1 MFEMYRWLALI
12 LLVSVLLFA
21 TSCQGVNQWQL
32 EAPQG
37 GGTKKEGPI
46 KLAVVPKALGFDFW
60 EKVRLGAECAA
71 SEHDNVQ
78 MVWDGVSQETDVNG
92 QYDLLRTF
100 ITQGVDG
107 IVYAAT
113 DAKVLGQVTQA
124 ALDNGITVVNIDSGT
139 DPQPSEVPV
148 MATDN
153 VSAAENVPKLLSD
166 ELGKQGKDGG
176 KVAFIPFQ
184 PGTGTNDQRK
194 EGFNEGLNDY
204 PQLNVVAEQSSQSDY
219 VLGLQVTE
227 NVLTAHPDLDA
238 IFAANEP
245 GVLGAA
251 EGLRRPGE
259 AGRIVLVGWDGSPLE
274 EQELREGVINAL
286 VVQNP
291 FEMGYEGV
299 ETAVRKIRENAE
311 VESQN
316 TSVTLITKDNV
327 DEPEVQA
334 VLHPSCDNPPV

>member
-1 MFEMYRWLALI
+1 
-12 LLVSVLLFA
+12 
-21 TSCQGVNQWQL
+21 
-32 EAPQG
+32 
-37 GGTKKEGPI
+37 
-46 KLAVVPKALGFDFW
+46 
-60 EKVRLGAECAA
+60 
-71 SEHDNVQ
+71 
-78 MVWDGVSQETDVNG
+78 
-92 QYDLLRTF
+92 
-100 ITQGVDG
+100 
-107 IVYAAT
+107 
-113 DAKVLGQVTQA
+113 
-124 ALDNGITVVNIDSGT
+124 VVNIDSGT

-166 ELGKQGKDGG
+166 ELGKQGKNGG

-194 EGFNEGLNDY
+194 EGFNEGLKDY
-204 PQLNVVAEQSSQSDY
+204 PELNVVAEQSSQSDY

-227 NVLTAHPDLDA
+227 NVLTANPDLDA
-238 IFAANEP
+238 LFAANEP

-299 ETAVRKIRENAE
+299 NTAVRKIRENAE

>member
-1 MFEMYRWLALI
+1 MLLLMSAL
-12 LLVSVLLFA
+12 VFA
-21 TSCQGVNQWQL
+21 TSCQGVRQWQL

-37 GGTKKEGPI
+37 DGTKKEGPI

-71 SEHDNVQ
+71 SEHDDVQ

-92 QYDLLRTF
+92 QYDLLRTY

-113 DAKVLGQVTQA
+113 DAKVLGQVTQQ

-139 DPQPSEVPV
+139 DPQPPDVPV

-153 VSAAENVPKLLSD
+153 VSAAVNVPKLLSD
-166 ELGKQGKDGG
+166 ELAKQGKDGG
-176 KVAFIPFQ
+176 KIAFIPFQ

-194 EGFNEGLNDY
+194 EGFNESLKDY
-204 PQLNVVAEQSSQSDY
+204 PELNVVAEQSSQSDY
-219 VLGLQVTE
+219 VQGLQVTE
-227 NVLTAHPDLDA
+227 NVLTANPDLDG

-251 EGLRRPGE
+251 EGLRRPDE
-259 AGRIVLVGWDGSPLE
+259 AGNVILVGWDGSPLE
-274 EQELREGVINAL
+274 EQELREGIIKAL

-299 ETAVRKIRENAE
+299 ETAVKKIRENAE
-311 VESQN
+311 AESQH
-316 TSVTLITKDNV
+316 TSVTLINNDNV

-334 VLHPSCDNPPV
+334 VLHPSCDNPPIRTSF

>member
-1 MFEMYRWLALI
+1 MYKGLALI
-12 LLVSVLLFA
+12 LLVSVVVFA
-21 TSCQGVNQWQL
+21 TSCQGVQQWQL

-37 GGTKKEGPI
+37 SGAKKEGPI

-71 SEHDNVQ
+71 SKNDDVQ

-194 EGFNEGLNDY
+194 EGFNKGLKDY
-204 PQLNVVAEQSSQSDY
+204 PELN
-219 VLGLQVTE
+219 
-227 NVLTAHPDLDA
+227 
-238 IFAANEP
+238 
-245 GVLGAA
+245 GAA

-316 TSVTLITKDNV
+316 TSVTPITKDNV

>member
-1 MFEMYRWLALI
+1 MRRWLTLI
-12 LLVSVLLFA
+12 LLVGVLVLA
-21 TSCQGVNQWQL
+21 TSCLGVHQWEL
-32 EAPQG
+32 EAGQG
-37 GGTKKEGPI
+37 GGTKEEGPI
-46 KLAVVPKALGFDFW
+46 RLAVVPKALGFDFW

-71 SEHDNVQ
+71 SNEGDVQ

-113 DAKVLGQVTQA
+113 DAKVLGQVTQQ

-139 DPQPSEVPV
+139 EPQPQEVPV

-153 VSAAENVPKLLSD
+153 VSAAENVPRLLSE
-166 ELGKQGKDGG
+166 ELAKRGKDGG
-176 KVAFIPFQ
+176 KIAFIPFQ

-194 EGFNEGLNDY
+194 EGFNKSLQDY
-204 PQLNVVAEQSSQSDY
+204 PELEVVAEQSSQSDY
-219 VLGLQVTE
+219 VVGLQVTE
-227 NVLTAHPDLDA
+227 NVLTANPDLDGV
-238 IFAANEP
+238 FAANEP

-274 EQELREGVINAL
+274 VQNLRDGVIDAL

-291 FEMGYEGV
+291 FEMGYKGV
-299 ETAVRKIRENAE
+299 ETAVQKIRENAE

-316 TSVTLITKDNV
+316 TSVTLVTRDNV
-327 DEPEVQA
+327 DDPEVQS
-334 VLHPSCDNPPV
+334 VLNPSCDNPPT

>member
-1 MFEMYRWLALI
+1 MYRWLLLI
-12 LLVSVLLFA
+12 LLISVVVLA
-21 TSCQGVNQWQL
+21 ASCQGVHQWQL
-32 EAPQG
+32 KAEQG
-37 GGTKKEGPI
+37 GGTKKEGAI

-60 EKVRLGAECAA
+60 EKARLGAECAA
-71 SEHDNVQ
+71 SKHDNVQ
-78 MVWDGVSQETDVNG
+78 IVWDGVSQETDVTG

-139 DPQPSEVPV
+139 DPQPKEVPI

-166 ELGKQGKDGG
+166 ELAKQGKNGG
-176 KVAFIPFQ
+176 KIAFIPFQ

-194 EGFNEGLNDY
+194 EGFNKSLSDY
-204 PQLNVVAEQSSQSDY
+204 PNLNVVAEQSSQSDY
-219 VLGLQVTE
+219 IQGLQVTE
-227 NVLTAHPDLDA
+227 NILTANPDLDG

-259 AGRIVLVGWDGSPLE
+259 AGKIVLVGWDGSPLE

-291 FEMGYEGV
+291 FQMGYEGV
-299 ETAVRKIRENAE
+299 EAAVSKIRDNSE
-311 VESQN
+311 VKSQN
-316 TSVTLITKDNV
+316 TSVTLVTRDNV
-327 DEPEVQA
+327 DDPEVQS
-334 VLHPSCDNPPV
+334 VLHPSCDNPPT

>member
-1 MFEMYRWLALI
+1 MYKGLALI
-12 LLVSVLLFA
+12 LLVSVVVFA
-21 TSCQGVNQWQL
+21 TSCQGVQQWQL

-37 GGTKKEGPI
+37 SGAKKEGPI

-71 SEHDNVQ
+71 SKNDNVQ

-113 DAKVLGQVTQA
+113 DAKVLGQVTKT

-166 ELGKQGKDGG
+166 ELGKQGKGGG

-194 EGFNEGLNDY
+194 EGFNEGLKDY
-204 PQLNVVAEQSSQSDY
+204 PELNVVAEQSSQSDY

-227 NVLTAHPDLDA
+227 NVLTANPDLDA
-238 IFAANEP
+238 LFAANEP

-299 ETAVRKIRENAE
+299 NTAVRKIRENAE

>member
-1 MFEMYRWLALI
+1 MYKGLALI
-12 LLVSVLLFA
+12 LLVSVVVFA
-21 TSCQGVNQWQL
+21 TSCQGVQQWQL

-37 GGTKKEGPI
+37 SGAKKEGPI
-46 KLAVVPKALGFDFW
+46 KLAVVPKAVGFDFW

-71 SEHDNVQ
+71 SENDDVQ

-113 DAKVLGQVTQA
+113 DAKVLGQVTQT

-153 VSAAENVPKLLSD
+153 VA
-166 ELGKQGKDGG
+166 
-176 KVAFIPFQ
+176 
-184 PGTGTNDQRK
+184 
-194 EGFNEGLNDY
+194 
-204 PQLNVVAEQSSQSDY
+204 AEQSSQSDY

-227 NVLTAHPDLDA
+227 NVLTANPDLDA

-316 TSVTLITKDNV
+316 TSVTPITKDNV

>member
-1 MFEMYRWLALI
+1 MYRGLALI
-12 LLVSVLLFA
+12 LLVSVLAFA
-21 TSCQGVNQWQL
+21 TSCQAVQQWQL
-32 EAPQG
+32 EAGQG
-37 GGTKKEGPI
+37 GGTKTEGSI

-71 SEHDNVQ
+71 SKHNDVQ

-92 QYDLLRTF
+92 QYDLLRTY

-113 DAKVLGQVTQA
+113 DAKVLGQVTQQ

-139 DPQPSEVPV
+139 DPQPPEVPV

-166 ELGKQGKDGG
+166 ELAKQGKDGG
-176 KVAFIPFQ
+176 KIAFIPFQ

-194 EGFNEGLNDY
+194 EGFNKSLENY
-204 PQLNVVAEQSSQSDY
+204 PDLNVVAEQSSQSDY

-227 NVLTAHPDLDA
+227 NVLTANPDLDG

-259 AGRIVLVGWDGSPLE
+259 AGKVVLVGWDGSPLE
-274 EQELREGVINAL
+274 EQELRDGIINAL

-291 FEMGYEGV
+291 FEMGYKGV
-299 ETAVRKIRENAE
+299 ETAVSKIRENSE
-311 VESQN
+311 VERQN
-316 TSVTLITKDNV
+316 TSVTLVTNDNV
-327 DEPEVQA
+327 DDPEVQG
-334 VLHPSCDNPPV
+334 VLHPSCDNPPT

>member
-1 MFEMYRWLALI
+1 MYRGLALI
-12 LLVSVLLFA
+12 LLVVVLAFA
-21 TSCQGVNQWQL
+21 MSCQAVQQWQL
-32 EAPQG
+32 EAGQG
-37 GGTKKEGPI
+37 GGTKTEGPI

-71 SEHDNVQ
+71 SKHDDVQ

-92 QYDLLRTF
+92 QYDLLRTY

-113 DAKVLGQVTQA
+113 DAKVLGQVTQQ

-139 DPQPSEVPV
+139 DPQPPEVPV

-153 VSAAENVPKLLSD
+153 VAAAENVPKLLSD
-166 ELGKQGKDGG
+166 ELAKQGKDGG
-176 KVAFIPFQ
+176 KIAFIPFQ

-194 EGFNEGLNDY
+194 EGFNKSLEDY
-204 PQLNVVAEQSSQSDY
+204 PDLNVVAEQSSQSDY

-227 NVLTAHPDLDA
+227 NVLTANPDLDGV
-238 IFAANEP
+238 FAANEP

-259 AGRIVLVGWDGSPLE
+259 AGKVVLVGWDGSPLE
-274 EQELREGVINAL
+274 EQELRDGIINAL

-299 ETAVRKIRENAE
+299 ETAVRKIRGNAE
-311 VESQN
+311 VEAQN
-316 TSVTLITKDNV
+316 TSVTLVTNDNV
-327 DEPEVQA
+327 DDPEVQA
-334 VLHPSCDNPPV
+334 VLHPNCDNPPT

>member
-1 MFEMYRWLALI
+1 MYKGLALI
-12 LLVSVLLFA
+12 LLVSVVVFA
-21 TSCQGVNQWQL
+21 TSCQGVHQWQL

-37 GGTKKEGPI
+37 SGAKKEGPI

-71 SEHDNVQ
+71 SKNDDVQ

-113 DAKVLGQVTQA
+113 DAKVLGQVTQT

-139 DPQPSEVPV
+139 DPQPSDVPV

-166 ELGKQGKDGG
+166 QLGKQGKDGG

-194 EGFNEGLNDY
+194 EGFNEGLKGY
-204 PQLNVVAEQSSQSDY
+204 PELKVVAEQSSQSDY

-227 NVLTAHPDLDA
+227 NVLTANPELDA

-316 TSVTLITKDNV
+316 TSVTPITKDNV

>member
-1 MFEMYRWLALI
+1 MYKGLALI
-12 LLVSVLLFA
+12 LLVSVVVFA
-21 TSCQGVNQWQL
+21 TSCQGVHQWQL

-37 GGTKKEGPI
+37 SGAMKEGPI

-71 SEHDNVQ
+71 SKNDDVQ

-113 DAKVLGQVTQA
+113 DAKVLGQVTQT

-166 ELGKQGKDGG
+166 ELGKQGKNGG

-194 EGFNEGLNDY
+194 EGFNEGLKDY
-204 PQLNVVAEQSSQSDY
+204 PELKVVAEQSSQSDY

-227 NVLTAHPDLDA
+227 NVLTANPDLDA

-259 AGRIVLVGWDGSPLE
+259 AGRIVLVGRDGSPLE
-274 EQELREGVINAL
+274 EQELREGIINAL

-299 ETAVRKIRENAE
+299 ETAIRKIRENAE

-316 TSVTLITKDNV
+316 TSVTPITKDNV

>member
-1 MFEMYRWLALI
+1 MYRWLVL
-12 LLVSVLLFA
+12 VLLA
-21 TSCQGVNQWQL
+21 GVVALVTSCQAVQQWQL
-32 EAPQG
+32 QAARE

-71 SEHDNVQ
+71 SKHDDVQ
-78 MVWDGVSQETDVNG
+78 TVWDGVSQETDVNG

-100 ITQGVDG
+100 ITEGVDG
-107 IVYAAT
+107 LVYAAT
-113 DAKVLGQVTQA
+113 DAKVLAQVTQD

-139 DPQPSEVPV
+139 DPQPKEVPV

-153 VSAAENVPKLLSD
+153 VSAAENVPKLLSE
-166 ELGKQGKDGG
+166 ELAKQGKDGG
-176 KVAFIPFQ
+176 NIAFIPFQ

-194 EGFNEGLNDY
+194 EGFNKGLEDY
-204 PQLNVVAEQSSQSDY
+204 PNLKVVAEQSSQSDY
-219 VLGLQVTE
+219 VQGLQVTE
-227 NVLTAHPDLDA
+227 NILTANPNLDG

-259 AGRIVLVGWDGSPLE
+259 VGKIVLVGWDGSPLE
-274 EQELREGVINAL
+274 EQELREGVISAL

-291 FEMGYEGV
+291 FEMGYQGV
-299 ETAVRKIRENAE
+299 EDAIKKIRENAQI
-311 VESQN
+311 ESRN
-316 TSVTLITKDNV
+316 TSVTLVTQDNV
-327 DEPEVQA
+327 DDPKVQA
-334 VLHPSCDNPPV
+334 VLHPSCDNPPTS

>member
-1 MFEMYRWLALI
+1 MYRWLAL
-12 LLVSVLLFA
+12 VLLA
-21 TSCQGVNQWQL
+21 GVIALVTSCQAVQQWQL
-32 EAPQG
+32 QAARE

-60 EKVRLGAECAA
+60 DKVRLGAECAA
-71 SEHDNVQ
+71 SKHDDVQ
-78 MVWDGVSQETDVNG
+78 TVWDGVSQETDVNG

-100 ITQGVDG
+100 ITEGVDG
-107 IVYAAT
+107 LVYAAT
-113 DAKVLGQVTQA
+113 DAKVLAQVTQD

-139 DPQPSEVPV
+139 DPQPPEVPV

-176 KVAFIPFQ
+176 KIAFIPFQ

-194 EGFNEGLNDY
+194 EGFNKSLQDY
-204 PQLNVVAEQSSQSDY
+204 PELKVVAEQSSQSDY

-227 NVLTAHPDLDA
+227 NVLTANPDLDG

-245 GVLGAA
+245 GVVGATNA
-251 EGLRRPGE
+251 LTQ
-259 AGRIVLVGWDGSPLE
+259 AGKAGKIKLIGWDASPDEVNGVTSGS
-274 EQELREGVINAL
+274 ITAL

-291 FEMGYEGV
+291 
-299 ETAVRKIRENAE
+299 T
-311 VESQN
+311 
-316 TSVTLITKDNV
+316 
-327 DEPEVQA
+327 
-334 VLHPSCDNPPV
+334 

>member
-1 MFEMYRWLALI
+1 M
-12 LLVSVLLFA
+12 
-21 TSCQGVNQWQL
+21 
-32 EAPQG
+32 
-37 GGTKKEGPI
+37 
-46 KLAVVPKALGFDFW
+46 PKALGFDFW

-71 SEHDNVQ
+71 SKHDDVQ

-107 IVYAAT
+107 LVYAAT
-113 DAKVLGQVTQA
+113 DAKVLGQVTQQ

-139 DPQPSEVPV
+139 DPQPKEVPV

-153 VSAAENVPKLLSD
+153 VSAAENVPKLLYD
-166 ELGKQGKDGG
+166 ELAKQGKDGG
-176 KVAFIPFQ
+176 KIAFIPFQ

-194 EGFNEGLNDY
+194 EGFNTGLKDY
-204 PQLNVVAEQSSQSDY
+204 PELKVVAEQSSQSDY
-219 VLGLQVTE
+219 VQGLQVTE
-227 NVLTAHPDLDA
+227 NVLTANPDLDG

-274 EQELREGVINAL
+274 EQNLRDGVINAL

-299 ETAVRKIRENAE
+299 EAAVRKIRENANI
-311 VESQN
+311 ESQN
-316 TSVTLITKDNV
+316 TSVTLVTRENV
-327 DEPEVQA
+327 DDPEVQA
-334 VLHPSCDNPPV
+334 VLHPSCENPPTF